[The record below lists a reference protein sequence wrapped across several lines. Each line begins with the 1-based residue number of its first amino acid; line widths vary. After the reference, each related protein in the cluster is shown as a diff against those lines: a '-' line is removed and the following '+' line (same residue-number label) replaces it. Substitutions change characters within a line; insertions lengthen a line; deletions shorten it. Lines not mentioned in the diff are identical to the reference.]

1 MKKFHELPK
10 DILVQLLVNINN
22 LSSLTYEELEERERN
37 IATEKKRR
45 KNVKKCE
52 VIKYSL
58 LQLKFFP
65 HLKRFI
71 EENTDTINSIEMV
84 SWEEYYPKLRIKG
97 IDYAIGALPQLSPF
111 LEALSNLYIK
121 PDWNSLLN
129 EISKYIG
136 ADGYGGNWLT
146 ATQIDYN
153 LCVICNKKQV
163 LFQYERCSKCLGIAA
178 DDTVYYTRVCIVT
191 CSNCGKIHCI
201 NHDCEN

>member
-10 DILVQLLVNINN
+10 DILVQLLVNVNN

-37 IATEKKRR
+37 IVIEKKRR

-84 SWEEYYPKLRIKG
+84 SWEEYYPKMRIKG
-97 IDYAIGALPQLSPF
+97 IDYAIHGMLPQLSPF
-111 LEALSNLYIK
+111 LKALSNLYIK

-136 ADGYGGNWLT
+136 ADGYGSNWLT

-153 LCVICNKKQV
+153 ICVICNKKQV
-163 LFQYERCSKCLGIAA
+163 LFQYDNIKSKSLGIAA
-178 DDTVYYTRVCIVT
+178 DDTVQYIIV
-191 CSNCGKIHCI
+191 
-201 NHDCEN
+201 ENLS